1 MCLCL
6 HQPISGVAGYA
17 TKEIYD
23 HKNNAREIPGYHP
36 FCLFW
41 YRFKKIKVL
50 YVIKKLENSI
60 QPFFVI
66 YLNTVCKCLK
76 QKKEKKKEKR
86 GGISI

>member
-17 TKEIYD
+17 TKQEKYMTI
-23 HKNNAREIPGYHP
+23 
-36 FCLFW
+36 
-41 YRFKKIKVL
+41 KIMHERSWL
-50 YVIKKLENSI
+50 SSFLLETIKKLENSI

-76 QKKEKKKEKR
+76 QKEKEKEKR